1 MAAKKKSKKTG
12 ADKKKL
18 NKKATEP
25 VKAQKPKAIPVKELP
40 LVSAPKW
47 LPLLFIGLSFIL
59 YFQCIPYGFVLDDKI
74 VYSENTFTKSGFAGI
89 GDILGN
95 DTFLGYFG
103 EKKDLLEGG
112 RYRPLSLVSFAIEH
126 QIFGLNPKVAHIINI
141 LLYGL
146 CAWLVFLVLRHLTR
160 SFESK
165 NWWWS
170 IAFIGT
176 MIYLVH
182 PVHTEAV
189 ANIKGRDE
197 IMVMIFS
204 LLTML
209 FSFKYAA
216 DRKLWQLILLAAFFY
231 LGLLSKEN
239 AITFLAVIPVALLLF
254 KNNGKVPAMVIFG
267 TLFTITLSYLFTRYR
282 IIGYLL
288 DGKEV
293 TDVMNNPFAG
303 MSSSERSGS
312 ILYTLYEYLRL
323 SIFPHPLTH
332 DYYPYHIPKTGFGH
346 WKVILS
352 IVLHAGLVIYSLLN
366 FKKHKLISFGIW
378 FYIFTISI
386 VSNIVVGVGT
396 FMNERFIF
404 ISSLGVCLIIAYLLF
419 KGSKKWDPK
428 IFYGILAVILISF
441 SAKTFLRIPVW
452 QDAFTLNSAAVK
464 VSKNSARANSFMA
477 TAYFNNFQ
485 ATQDRATKIQYL
497 NEGSVYADQALRI
510 IPGYSNANLM
520 KVGFAAEKYKMG
532 ENNLD
537 QLLATF
543 KEVIAVAPQIG
554 YITEYCKYLNGGRA
568 DSQKL
573 VDFYYDVGYNV
584 LFKQKRIN
592 DWAVHYLTMGNELD
606 PNNANIRSAIYQG
619 YMALGNP
626 TAAEKYK

>member
-1 MAAKKKSKKTG
+1 MAAKKNSKKTG
-12 ADKKKL
+12 ANKRKL
-18 NKKATEP
+18 NKKVAKP
-25 VKAQKPKAIPVKELP
+25 IMSKKPKAKSVKELP
-40 LVSAPKW
+40 LITSPKW
-47 LPLLFIGLSFIL
+47 LPILFIGISFIL

-74 VYSENTFTKSGFAGI
+74 VYSENTFTKSGFSGI
-89 GDILGN
+89 VDILNN

-126 QIFGLNPKVAHIINI
+126 QIFGLNPKVAHAINI
-141 LLYGL
+141 FLYGL
-146 CAWLVFLVLRHLTR
+146 CTWLVFLVMKHLTR
-160 SFESK
+160 PFESK
-165 NWWWS
+165 KWWWS

-209 FSFKYAA
+209 FSFKYAS
-216 DRKLWQLILLAAFFY
+216 DRKIWQLVLLGVFFF

-254 KNNGKVPAMVIFG
+254 KNNSKKPTLMIFS
-267 TLFTITLSYLFTRYR
+267 TLFAITLVYLFTRYR
-282 IIGYLL
+282 IIGYMLG
-288 DGKEV
+288 GKEV
-293 TDVMNNPFAG
+293 TDVMNNPFYG
-303 MSSSERSGS
+303 MSTAEKFGS
-312 ILYTLYEYLRL
+312 IFYTLFEYLRL
-323 SIFPHPLTH
+323 SVFPHPLTH
-332 DYYPYHIPKTGFGH
+332 DYYPYHIPKTGFGN
-346 WKVILS
+346 WKVIMSL
-352 IVLHAGLVIYSLLN
+352 ILHAGLVIYSLIN

-404 ISSLGVCLIIAYLLF
+404 ISSLGICLILADLIF
-419 KGSKKWDPK
+419 RGSQKWNPK
-428 IFYGILAVILISF
+428 IFYGVFAAILISYA
-441 SAKTFLRIPVW
+441 AKTIMRVPAW
-452 QDAFTLNSAAVK
+452 ENAFTLNTEAVK

-477 TAYFNNFQ
+477 TAFFNKFQ
-485 ATQDRATKIQYL
+485 ETQDRALKIQYL
-497 NEGSVYADQALRI
+497 NEGSPYADQALRI

-520 KVGFAAEKYKMG
+520 KVGFAAEKYKLG
-532 ENNLD
+532 ETDLA

-543 KEVIAVAPQIG
+543 KEVIGVAPQIG

-568 DSQKL
+568 DTQQM
-573 VDFYYDVGYNV
+573 VNFYYDVGYNV

-592 DWAVHYLTMGNELD
+592 DWAVHYLTMGYELD
-606 PNNANIRSAIYQG
+606 PSNANIRSAIYQG